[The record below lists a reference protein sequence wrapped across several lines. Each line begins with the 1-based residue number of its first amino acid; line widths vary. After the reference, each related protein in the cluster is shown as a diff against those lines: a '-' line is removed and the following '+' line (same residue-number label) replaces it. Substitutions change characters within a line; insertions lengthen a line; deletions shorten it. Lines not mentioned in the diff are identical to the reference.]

1 MDCEGLPTGPELTI
15 CQAARA
21 AADAADAARKLA
33 EGDSWS
39 EIVVAIL
46 GAIGALALPVMAI
59 VVIVLVWPILR
70 AVFETRKFT
79 LKIGGFELSAQE
91 ATDQIR
97 KQIEELQ
104 AQIAELKESG
114 RPLFPPL
121 PPAPFDDAMLAPPP
135 VAQPSKG
142 VPPPSKTGKEPPEAA
157 PPPFDIAPAPPMP
170 ISPVK
175 APELLPGAILWVD
188 DKPSNNAFLIADF
201 QDQKIAV
208 DQALST
214 NEAMQKLAAG
224 SADYR
229 VIISDLGRTE
239 NNRYVP
245 DAGGQLAKE
254 VRAMG
259 LSTPLL
265 IFSSAQAAQDK
276 DKLIKSGV
284 TEVTNSSTRVRSWVL
299 RHFKGRP
306 A

>member
-1 MDCEGLPTGPELTI
+1 MDCEGLPSGPELTV

-21 AADAADAARKLA
+21 AADAASAARQLA

-46 GAIGALALPVMAI
+46 GAIGALALPVLA
-59 VVIVLVWPILR
+59 VVVLILVWPIMR
-70 AVFETRKFT
+70 SVFETRKFT

-104 AQIAELKESG
+104 AQLAELREGG
-114 RPLFPPL
+114 RPLSPPL
-121 PPAPFDDAMLAPPP
+121 PPAPFDDVMPPP
-135 VAQPSKG
+135 APRPSTV
-142 VPPPSKTGKEPPEAA
+142 VPPPQKVGKKPVETV
-157 PPPFDIAPAPPMP
+157 PPPFDIAPAAPVSVPP
-170 ISPVK
+170 VG
-175 APELLPGAILWVD
+175 AAQLLPGAILWVD

-214 NEAMQKLAAG
+214 NEAMQKLAAR

-245 DAGGQLAKE
+245 DAGGQLARE
-254 VRAMG
+254 MRAMG
-259 LSTPLL
+259 LSIPLL
-265 IFSSAQAAQDK
+265 IFSSAQAAQDR
-276 DKLIKSGV
+276 DRLLASGAN
-284 TEVTNSSTRVRSWVL
+284 EVTNSSTRVRSWVM
-299 RHFKGRP
+299 RHFKGR
-306 A
+306 AG

>member
-1 MDCEGLPTGPELTI
+1 MECEGLPTGPELTV

-21 AADAADAARKLA
+21 AADAADAARQLA

-39 EIVVAIL
+39 EITVAIL
-46 GAIGALALPVMAI
+46 GAIGALALPVLA
-59 VVIVLVWPILR
+59 VVVLILIWPILR
-70 AVFETRKFT
+70 SVFETRKFT

-104 AQIAELKESG
+104 AQIAELKEGG
-114 RPLFPPL
+114 RSVLPLQ
-121 PPAPFDDAMLAPPP
+121 PPAPFDDAMFGAPPLARPSTVGAPPNKAGKLPAKTAPPP
-135 VAQPSKG
+135 VDMAPAAPVA
-142 VPPPSKTGKEPPEAA
+142 VPPLRPP
-157 PPPFDIAPAPPMP
+157 D
-170 ISPVK
+170 
-175 APELLPGAILWVD
+175 LLPGAILWVD

-201 QDQKIAV
+201 QDQRITV

-214 NEAMQKLAAG
+214 SEAMQKLAAR

-245 DAGGQLAKE
+245 DAGGQLARE

-259 LSTPLL
+259 LATPLL
-265 IFSSAQAAQDK
+265 IFSSAQAAQDR
-276 DKLIKSGV
+276 DRLIKAGAA
-284 TEVTNSSTRVRSWVL
+284 EVTNSSTRVRSWVL